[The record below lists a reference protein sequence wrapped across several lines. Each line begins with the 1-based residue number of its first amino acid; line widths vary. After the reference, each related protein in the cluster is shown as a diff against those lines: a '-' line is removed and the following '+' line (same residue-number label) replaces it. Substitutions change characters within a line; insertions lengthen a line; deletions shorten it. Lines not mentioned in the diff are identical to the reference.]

1 MIGRVKYNY
10 LFLRCNTERH
20 TCQDEG
26 ANDIKASCS
35 TLHFL
40 SKKVKIQNTN

>member
-10 LFLRCNTERH
+10 LFRRGNTDRH

-26 ANDIKASCS
+26 ANDIKATAARYIFSAK
-35 TLHFL
+35 
-40 SKKVKIQNTN
+40 SKNTKH